1 MASLA
6 GRCQPAGDAG
16 SAGCA
21 GRTALPARPASV
33 PLWFPAALAP
43 MVVSEIV
50 RLAQTDPLAWIAC
63 DYGGRIAALAVL
75 AAVPAARRLAFSP
88 EKIRIAWWEAALWIT
103 LIVGST
109 A

>member
-1 MASLA
+1 M
-6 GRCQPAGDAG
+6 
-16 SAGCA
+16 
-21 GRTALPARPASV
+21 